1 MMLFQSPA
9 RPAMCRASTAH
20 VRPSSTGFTGC
31 GKSRIQAVFS
41 GTGTLACAV
50 LLELTSMH
58 SQEWLC
64 YSTFSAACEACAT
77 QSRHTVERNSTRQAD
92 KQDCPVPL
100 PVLQFLTDAGS

>member
-41 GTGTLACAV
+41 STGTLACAV

-64 YSTFSAACEACAT
+64 YSTSSATCSACVVLTLFFALGFDFDFDLNIVRRIRT
-77 QSRHTVERNSTRQAD
+77 QPIQKN
-92 KQDCPVPL
+92 
-100 PVLQFLTDAGS
+100 